1 MQIVLFP
8 VFLGVAESFVGY
20 VSAVVLVL
28 SVSFQSFVLQH
39 NVHYRVIP
47 LVCNIRNQSHMIVSQ
62 QEETRVIS
70 STFNAALSLFL
81 TG

>member
-8 VFLGVAESFVGY
+8 VFLGVAESIVGY
-20 VSAVVLVL
+20 LSAVVLVL
-28 SVSFQSFVLQH
+28 SVSFQH
-39 NVHYRVIP
+39 
-47 LVCNIRNQSHMIVSQ
+47 RNQSHVIGSQ

-70 STFNAALSLFL
+70 STFNVALSLFL